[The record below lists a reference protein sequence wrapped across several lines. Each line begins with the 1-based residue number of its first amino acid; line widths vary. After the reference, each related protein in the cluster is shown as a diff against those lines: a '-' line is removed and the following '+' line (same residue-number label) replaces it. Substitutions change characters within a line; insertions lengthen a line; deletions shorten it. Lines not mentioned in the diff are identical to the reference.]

1 MAIALGFASAVV
13 LWCTWLLCHMPA
25 IKLPIS
31 QSGPILLVVQAVVLV
46 LGCWAVPRAHRI
58 TVGALAGLVGGSI
71 NLLLLGSKLG
81 KATGE
86 AVGSAAPG
94 ASGLEAS
101 AGLIAG
107 GFLLGSV
114 LIGTFSGVIARFSKP
129 TAPGEVAHSR
139 AAWLGMFA
147 WIAAIATFP
156 LLLLGGWVTST
167 NAGLTVPDWPG
178 TFGAN
183 MFLYPLSIMDRDPRV
198 FSEHTHRLFGS
209 LIGLTTL
216 TMLVLVLWA
225 EPRRWVKAWTAAAF
239 VAVCVQGV
247 MGAGWVVGKT
257 VALAIA
263 HGILGQIFFA
273 SMVAL
278 AVVLSPQFIKSVR
291 ASIGGGGG
299 RLMAALLAC
308 LSLHLIFGAMYR
320 HLRLD
325 YWLYSHIGLSLIVMA
340 LCIAAGVVMIRRGKA
355 LAAQSVV
362 PNSPAPLAP
371 ALLAPPPAP
380 WLVGR
385 LKKLGMGL
393 HIIVSAQFVLGWVAW
408 AVIAGSPTSGRVLP
422 TDKDLATTPMIP
434 VIEATFRT
442 LHQANGAILLAVAAA
457 SAVWIWRLTVAK
469 NQPASALQ

>member
-1 MAIALGFASAVV
+1 MAIALGFAAAVV

-31 QSGPILLVVQAVVLV
+31 QSGPILLVVQAVVLAI
-46 LGCWAVPRAHRI
+46 GCRAVPRAHRI
-58 TVGALAGLVGGSI
+58 TVGALAGFVGGGI

-107 GFLLGSV
+107 GFLLGSI
-114 LIGTFSGVIARFSKP
+114 LIGTFSGVIARLSKP

-178 TFGAN
+178 TFGSN

-247 MGAGWVVGKT
+247 MGAGWVVQKT
-257 VALAIA
+257 EALAIA
-263 HGILGQIFFA
+263 HGVLGQLFFA

-278 AVVLSPQFIKSVR
+278 AVVLSPRFINSVR
-291 ASIGGGGG
+291 ASIVGRGGG
-299 RLMAALLAC
+299 LMATLLAC

-320 HLRLD
+320 HLRLNH
-325 YWLYSHIGLSLIVMA
+325 WLYSHIGLSLIVMA

-355 LAAQSVV
+355 LAAQSVI
-362 PNSPAPLAP
+362 PNSSA
-371 ALLAPPPAP
+371 PAP

-385 LKKLGMGL
+385 LRKLGLGL

-422 TDKDLATTPMIP
+422 TDKDLATTPMVP

-457 SAVWIWRLTVAK
+457 SAVWIWRLVVAK
-469 NQPASALQ
+469 NQPVSGLR